1 MSRCVLELADGK
13 QQADERYRLAMSD
26 WHFLVDRDDYR
37 NTRVV
42 DASLAALDDG
52 EVRLRVDAFGFT
64 ANNITYAAAG
74 DMIGYST
81 FFPAPDLGD
90 DVNWG
95 RVPVWGFADVVESL
109 CDGVVAG
116 ERLFGY
122 LPMSTELVIR
132 PEHVSA
138 ASLRDGAAH
147 RAALPAVYNHYER
160 CAASPGYH
168 ADLEAEQMLY
178 RPLFFTA
185 FLIDDFLA
193 DNDFFGATTIVLASA
208 SSKTAF
214 GTAHLLS
221 KRDGLSV
228 LTELR
233 RDGNNVHVL
242 LLTARDAVADRVKGL
257 QAGADDYLIKPFAL
271 EEFLARVGS
280 LCRRS
285 YGRKQS
291 LVAVGDLQVDSA
303 ARTVRR
309 SGEGVELTPREFQ
322 LLEYLVRRVGEV
334 VSRTEIESHI
344 YDDQVDPMS
353 NVVDSAIC
361 NLRRKLAVS
370 PTSAPLIHTRRG
382 MGYIL
387 ENSVS

>member
-1 MSRCVLELADGK
+1 LADGK

-42 DASLAALDDG
+42 DTSPAALDDG

-74 DMIGYST
+74 DMIGYWT

-95 RVPVWGFADVVESL
+95 RVPVWGFADVAESL
-109 CDGVVAG
+109 CEGVVEG

-160 CAASPGYH
+160 CAASPGYR

-228 LTELR
+228 VGLTSPGNAAFVESLGCYDQVVTYDDIASLPAGPTAFVDMSGSATVVRAVHEHYGDELTHSSIVGITHWEDR
-233 RDGNNVHVL
+233 LGSFDPMPGPAQTMFFAPTQIEKRHQDWGPGVVEAKLGEAWGPFIEQVSGWITIQHGTGADAVIDVYVELLENRTRPDTAHVL
-242 LLTARDAVADRVKGL
+242 H
-257 QAGADDYLIKPFAL
+257 P
-271 EEFLARVGS
+271 
-280 LCRRS
+280 
-285 YGRKQS
+285 
-291 LVAVGDLQVDSA
+291 
-303 ARTVRR
+303 
-309 SGEGVELTPREFQ
+309 
-322 LLEYLVRRVGEV
+322 
-334 VSRTEIESHI
+334 
-344 YDDQVDPMS
+344 
-353 NVVDSAIC
+353 
-361 NLRRKLAVS
+361 
-370 PTSAPLIHTRRG
+370 
-382 MGYIL
+382 
-387 ENSVS
+387 